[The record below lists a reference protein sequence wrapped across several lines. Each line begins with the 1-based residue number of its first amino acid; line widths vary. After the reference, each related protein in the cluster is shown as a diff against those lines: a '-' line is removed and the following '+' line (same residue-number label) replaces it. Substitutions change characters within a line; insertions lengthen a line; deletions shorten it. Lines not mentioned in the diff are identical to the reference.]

1 MQLSYRGQSY
11 KYDPNQVNNQLI
23 SYPQQSHKLK
33 YRGVAYNT
41 NSRGKV
47 EQICLLSA
55 AHKLIYRGI
64 AYIINSTAQKQD
76 NSVAVLA
83 NH

>member
-1 MQLSYRGQSY
+1 MKLSYRGQSY
-11 KYDPNQVNNQLI
+11 EYDPNQLNNQLI
-23 SYPQQSHKLK
+23 SYPQQSHELK

-64 AYIINSTAQKQD
+64 AYIINSTAQQQD
-76 NSVAVLA
+76 NSVAVIV